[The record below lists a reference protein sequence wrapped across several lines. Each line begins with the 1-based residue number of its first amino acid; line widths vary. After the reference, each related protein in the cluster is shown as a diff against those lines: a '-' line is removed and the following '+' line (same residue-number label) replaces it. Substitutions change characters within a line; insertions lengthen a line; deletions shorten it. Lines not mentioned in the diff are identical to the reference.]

1 MTIHNKTHLY
11 MDQVS
16 VDKVSLSVN
25 NGEDILRIF
34 WSSLRHVLSIIR
46 VLAQS
51 LASDKLFTKVKV
63 NILFFHQHTE

>member
-34 WSSLRHVLSIIR
+34 WSSLRHILSTIR
-46 VLAQS
+46 DVGE
-51 LASDKLFTKVKV
+51 KLCMWLRGWLLISYSPK
-63 NILFFHQHTE
+63 

>member
-25 NGEDILRIF
+25 NGEDIKNFLEQSETRFEHNKGVGEKLCMWLRVWLVI
-34 WSSLRHVLSIIR
+34 SYSP
-46 VLAQS
+46 
-51 LASDKLFTKVKV
+51 K
-63 NILFFHQHTE
+63 